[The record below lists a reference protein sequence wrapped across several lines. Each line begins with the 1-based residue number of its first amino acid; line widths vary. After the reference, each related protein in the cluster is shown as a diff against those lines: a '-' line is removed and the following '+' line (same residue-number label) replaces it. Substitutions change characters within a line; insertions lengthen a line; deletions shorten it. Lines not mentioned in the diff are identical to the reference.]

1 MAAIDSSV
9 DPSVLRALVDQPP
22 AEAMAY
28 LESKGLRI
36 TFNWQEMLDEAHARA
51 FTVAKAMRLDVLRD
65 IRSGLLDAL
74 REGKTL
80 RQFQDQLT
88 PLLQSKGWWGKQ
100 VVVGGDGQ
108 AQQVQMGSPHRL
120 KTIYQTNLQSAY
132 MAGRAKAQME
142 AGAFPYLMYVA
153 VMDGRTRPSHA
164 ALNGRI
170 WRKDD
175 PVWQTIFPP
184 NGFNCRCRTRALT
197 AVQMQREGLTLSEPS
212 EILTREISAGTDQAT
227 GETFRTVQTGVRVM
241 DANGKPVTMWVDP
254 GFNASPLAGRPMDEL
269 LVKKAAA
276 ALGDPAGYALARQT
290 VLSDTRMK
298 AWGAFVE
305 NTFESGI
312 SNREGRTVVQNQS
325 MTAGVLPLE
334 VARAV
339 VSAGLAVS
347 PVLYVEDALLVG
359 RKAARHELAGNALTR
374 EEWGRVPQ
382 SLQQATYY
390 IEVATGNLMLVW
402 AGDQATA
409 FKAAFDR
416 SGKMDTAFR
425 VSHESIT
432 AAVSSGQWKPV

>member
-1 MAAIDSSV
+1 
-9 DPSVLRALVDQPP
+9 
-22 AEAMAY
+22 MAY

-175 PVWQTIFPP
+175 PVWQTLFPP

-197 AVQMQREGLTLSEPS
+197 AGQMQREGLTLSEPP

-339 VSAGLAVS
+339 IGAGLAVS

>member
-339 VSAGLAVS
+339 IGAGLAVS

-374 EEWGRVPQ
+374 EEWGRLPQ

>member
-1 MAAIDSSV
+1 
-9 DPSVLRALVDQPP
+9 
-22 AEAMAY
+22 MAY
-28 LESKGLRI
+28 LESKGLRV

-51 FTVAKAMRLDVLRD
+51 FTAAKAMRLDVLRD

-100 VVVGGDGQ
+100 IVVGSDGQ
-108 AQQVQMGSPHRL
+108 AQQVQLGSPHRL

-175 PVWQTIFPP
+175 PVWQTLFPP

-197 AVQMQREGLTLSEPS
+197 AGQMQREGLTLSEPP

-312 SNREGRTVVQNQS
+312 SNREGRAVVQNQS

-339 VSAGLAVS
+339 IGAGLAVS